1 MDAVLLVQM
10 KAKIMDE
17 HLYSVSEANALL
29 PYVRTLVASMLE
41 AREAILSLQPELW
54 SVIQAAVFNG
64 GSKSASNVTRYILTI
79 QDTIRKLQSL
89 NIIVKDVNTG
99 LLDFPAERDGQLIY
113 LCWLYDEPSVQFW
126 HHVDTGFA
134 GRQRID
140 ETF

>member
-1 MDAVLLVQM
+1 
-10 KAKIMDE
+10 MDE

-64 GSKSASNVTRYILTI
+64 GSKSASNVTRYILAI
-79 QDTIRKLQSL
+79 QDAIRKLQSL

>member
-1 MDAVLLVQM
+1 
-10 KAKIMDE
+10 MDE

-29 PYVRTLVASMLE
+29 PYIRTLVASMLE

-54 SVIQAAVFNG
+54 SVIQVAVFNG
-64 GSKSASNVTRYILTI
+64 GSKSASHVTRYILAI
-79 QDTIRKLQSL
+79 QDAIRKLQSL
-89 NIIVKDVNTG
+89 NIVVKDVNTG

-126 HHVDTGFA
+126 HDVDSGFA

>member
-1 MDAVLLVQM
+1 
-10 KAKIMDE
+10 MDE

-29 PYVRTLVASMLE
+29 PYVRTLVALMLE

-79 QDTIRKLQSL
+79 QDAIRKLQSL

-126 HHVDTGFA
+126 HHVDSGFA

>member
-1 MDAVLLVQM
+1 
-10 KAKIMDE
+10 MDE

-64 GSKSASNVTRYILTI
+64 GSKSASNVTRYILAI
-79 QDTIRKLQSL
+79 QDAIRKLQSL

-126 HHVDTGFA
+126 HHIDSGFA